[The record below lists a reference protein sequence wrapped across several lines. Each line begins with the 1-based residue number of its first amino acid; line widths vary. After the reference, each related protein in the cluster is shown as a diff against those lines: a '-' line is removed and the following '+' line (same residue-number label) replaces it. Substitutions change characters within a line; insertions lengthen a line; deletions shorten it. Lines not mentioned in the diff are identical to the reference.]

1 MGRGPEGMDTMES
14 HLVTIAAIDD
24 DKSSLDFINA
34 ALKQHPVEILTQT
47 DADAGLKMILDRR
60 PQIVLL
66 DLMMPRM
73 NGLEVLDRIV
83 EVAPETEVI
92 LITGQ
97 YSPKSAVEAIRRG
110 ASDYITKPIN
120 LRLLRDKID
129 KLVAETQ
136 QRQTAL
142 QLDSELLKTY
152 QFEGM
157 IGRSPL
163 MLQVFARIRRIAP
176 HYRTALVTGASGT
189 GKELIA
195 AALHRLSPVAN
206 SRLAV
211 CNCSAVVE
219 TLFESE
225 LFGHVR
231 GAFTGAGQ
239 DKVGLFEYAH
249 GGTVFLDE
257 IGEISLE
264 MQSKLLRVLENGEI
278 QRVGSPAVKKV
289 DVRVIAATNRNLQ
302 ELIAEKKFREDLY
315 YRLSMVEIEL
325 PRLADRRE
333 DLLLLQR
340 FFIEQ
345 FAEQYGKPIKGITP
359 RAQIVLARYP
369 WPGNIRELKSV
380 LGSACMMAEAE
391 LIDVRDLPERIR
403 ARAAEVKDEVPDELL
418 SLAEVE
424 RRHVLRVLEQV
435 GGNKV
440 QAAKILGIN
449 RATVYRIVNEPDPGE
464 EAAAGA

>member
-1 MGRGPEGMDTMES
+1 MEPN
-14 HLVTIAAIDD
+14 LVTVVAIDD
-24 DKSSLDFINA
+24 DRHSLEFIKA
-34 ALKQHPVEILTQT
+34 ALKQHPVDILTQSDPDT
-47 DADAGLKMILDRR
+47 GLKMVLDRR

-66 DLMMPRM
+66 DLMMPTM
-73 NGLEVLDRIV
+73 NGLEVLDRIIEAV
-83 EVAPETEVI
+83 PETEVI

-97 YSPKSAVEAIRRG
+97 YSAESAVDAIRRG

-120 LRLLRDKID
+120 LGLLRDRIG
-129 KLVAETQ
+129 KLVVEAQ
-136 QRQTAL
+136 QRQAAL

-163 MLQVFARIRRIAP
+163 MLQVFAKIRRVAP
-176 HYRTALVTGASGT
+176 HYRTTLVTGASGT
-189 GKELIA
+189 GKELVA

-206 SRLAV
+206 NRFAV
-211 CNCSAVVE
+211 CNCSAIVE

-231 GAFTGAGQ
+231 GAFTGAAQ
-239 DKVGLFEYAH
+239 DKPGLFEYAH

-264 MQSKLLRVLENGEI
+264 MQSKLLRVLENREI

-289 DVRVIAATNRNLQ
+289 DVRVLAATNRNLQ

-333 DLLLLQR
+333 DLSLLQR
-340 FFIEQ
+340 FFIDQ
-345 FAEQYGKPIKGITP
+345 FAEQYGKPIKGMTP
-359 RAQIVLARYP
+359 RAQIVLTRYP
-369 WPGNIRELKSV
+369 WPGNIRELRSV
-380 LGSACMMAEAE
+380 LGSACMMAEGE
-391 LIDVRDLPERIR
+391 LIDVRDLPQRIR
-403 ARAAEVKDEVPDELL
+403 TPAAETEPENPNELL
-418 SLAEVE
+418 PLAEIE

-464 EAAAGA
+464 EAAVGT

>member
-1 MGRGPEGMDTMES
+1 MEP
-14 HLVTIAAIDD
+14 HLVTVVAIDD
-24 DKSSLDFINA
+24 DKGSLDFMKA

-47 DADAGLKMILDRR
+47 DADTGLKMVLDRR

-66 DLMMPRM
+66 DLMMPTM

-83 EVAPETEVI
+83 EAAPETEVI

-97 YSPKSAVEAIRRG
+97 YSAESAVEAIRRG
-110 ASDYITKPIN
+110 ASDYITKPVN
-120 LRLLRDKID
+120 VNLLRDRIG
-129 KLVAETQ
+129 KLVAEAQ
-136 QRQTAL
+136 QRQAEL
-142 QLDSELLKTY
+142 QLDTELLKVY
-152 QFEGM
+152 KFEGL

-189 GKELIA
+189 GKELVA
-195 AALHRLSPVAN
+195 AALHRLSPVSN
-206 SRLAV
+206 NRFAV

-231 GAFTGAGQ
+231 GAFTGAAQ
-239 DKVGLFEYAH
+239 DKIGLFEYAH

-257 IGEISLE
+257 IGEISFE
-264 MQSKLLRVLENGEI
+264 MQSKLLRVLENREV

-333 DLLLLQR
+333 DLPLLQR

-345 FAEQYGKPIKGITP
+345 FAEQYGKPVKGITP
-359 RAQIVLARYP
+359 RAQIVLSRHP

-380 LGSACMMAEAE
+380 FGSACMMVEGE

-403 ARAAEVKDEVPDELL
+403 TRPAEAENEDASELL

>member
-1 MGRGPEGMDTMES
+1 MES
-14 HLVTIAAIDD
+14 HLVTVAAIDD
-24 DKSSLDFINA
+24 DKSSLDFIKA

-47 DADAGLKMILDRR
+47 DADSGLKMVLDRH

-66 DLMMPRM
+66 DLMMPTM

-83 EVAPETEVI
+83 EAAPTTEVI

-97 YSPKSAVEAIRRG
+97 YSAESAVEAIRRG
-110 ASDYITKPIN
+110 ASDYITKPVDLN
-120 LRLLRDKID
+120 LLRDRVG
-129 KLVAETQ
+129 KLVAEAQ

-142 QLDSELLKTY
+142 QLDAELLKTY

-163 MLQVFARIRRIAP
+163 MLQVFARIRRVAP
-176 HYRTALVTGASGT
+176 HYLTALVTGASGT
-189 GKELIA
+189 GKELVA
-195 AALHRLSPVAN
+195 AALHRLSPVSTN
-206 SRLAV
+206 RFAV
-211 CNCSAVVE
+211 CNCAAVVE

-231 GAFTGAGQ
+231 GAFTGAAQ

-264 MQSKLLRVLENGEI
+264 MQSKLLRVLENREI

-289 DVRVIAATNRNLQ
+289 DVRVVAATNRNLQ

-333 DLLLLQR
+333 DLSLLQR

-345 FAEQYGKPIKGITP
+345 FAEQYGKPIKGLIP
-359 RAQIVLARYP
+359 RAQIVLARYL
-369 WPGNIRELKSV
+369 WPGNVRELRSV
-380 LGSACMMAEAE
+380 LGSACMMAEGE
-391 LIDVRDLPERIR
+391 MLDVRDLPERIR
-403 ARAAEVKDEVPDELL
+403 TRAAEADTESENELL
-418 SLAEVE
+418 PLAEVE

-440 QAAKILGIN
+440 QAAKVLGIN

-464 EAAAGA
+464 EAVAGA